1 MGGNDIFAPTLRWVT
16 PTLSIQRFPNVSPEF
31 PIRYINP
38 VFRPPS
44 EAQSLILPVTNG
56 CSWNQCTYCEMYT
69 APQKKFGVRDEQEI
83 LDAITRCGDL
93 YARQVQRVFL
103 GDGDAMA
110 LSTRRLMTLLTAIK
124 TQLPAVRRISSYC
137 LPRNVR
143 NKSVQELTELRQAGL
158 TLVYVGAESGDDQVL
173 QKVNKGETFES
184 TREALEK
191 LGAAGISRSVMLLN
205 GLGGRVLSQEHAAHS
220 ARLANL
226 TQPEFL
232 ATLVVSFP
240 QGEERFRQAFP
251 EWEPLDPQG
260 LFCETEQLLQALEL
274 RRTVFRSDHASNWLA
289 LKGNLGAE
297 KDRLLRE
304 VRQAID
310 SPQTAQLRQAWQR
323 GL

>member
-1 MGGNDIFAPTLRWVT
+1 MPSTI
-16 PTLSIQRFPNVSPEF
+16 

-69 APQKKFGVRDEQEI
+69 EPQKKFALRDQDET
-83 LDAITRCGDL
+83 LTAVARMGAL
-93 YARQVQRVFL
+93 YPGQVQRVFL

-110 LSTRRLMTLLTAIK
+110 LSTRRLMEVLTAIK
-124 TQLPAVRRISSYC
+124 THMPAVRRVSSYC

-143 NKSVQELTELRQAGL
+143 SKSVQELTELHDAGL
-158 TLVYVGAESGDDQVL
+158 TLAYIGAESGDDTVL
-173 QKVNKGETFES
+173 QRVNKGETFA
-184 TREALEK
+184 TTCDALEK
-191 LGAAGISRSVMLLN
+191 LGAAGITRSVMLLG
-205 GLGGRVLSQEHAAHS
+205 GLGGTAMSAQHATES
-220 ARLANL
+220 ARLANQ

-240 QGEERFRQAFP
+240 QGEVRFRKNFP
-251 EWEPLDPQG
+251 EWEPLDQHA

-274 RRTVFRSDHASNWLA
+274 RRTVFRSDHASNWLV
-289 LKGNLGAE
+289 LKGTLGQE
-297 KDRLLRE
+297 KERLLRE
-304 VRQAID
+304 VRHAIE
-310 SPQTAQLRQAWQR
+310 SPQTAQLRSASQR

>member
-1 MGGNDIFAPTLRWVT
+1 MPR
-16 PTLSIQRFPNVSPEF
+16 EF
-31 PIRYINP
+31 PIRYIQP

-69 APQKKFGVRDEQEI
+69 APQKKFAVRDEQET
-83 LDAITRCGDL
+83 LDAIARCGTL
-93 YARQVQRVFL
+93 YGRQVQRVFL

-110 LSTRRLMTLLTAIK
+110 LSTRRLMALLSAIQ
-124 TQLPAVRRISSYC
+124 TQLPGVRRISSYC

-143 NKSVQELTELRQAGL
+143 NKSVQELTELREAGL
-158 TLVYVGAESGDDQVL
+158 TLAYIGAESGDDQVL

-191 LGAAGISRSVMLLN
+191 LGAAGINRSVMLLN
-205 GLGGRVLSQEHAAHS
+205 GLGGRALSHAHAAHS

-240 QGEERFRQAFP
+240 QGEERFRSAFP
-251 EWEPLDPQG
+251 EWEPLDPHG

-304 VRQAID
+304 VRQAIEA
-310 SPQTAQLRQAWQR
+310 PQTAPLRHASER